1 LILPTIAIIGR
12 PNVGK
17 STLVN
22 RLCQSNDAIV
32 FDKPGVTRDRTYQNA
47 SWGGKEFQ
55 IVDTGG
61 LVFDDDSEFLP
72 EIRTQV
78 FLALEEASL
87 ALLVVDGNQGVTD
100 GDLSIAKWL
109 RNSSCKT
116 IVAVN
121 KCESTTLGISLASE
135 FWKLGLGEPYP
146 VSAIHGSGTG
156 DLLDLVI
163 GELPENNIQDE
174 EEKIMMS
181 IIGRPNVGKST
192 LVNRLCQSND
202 AIVFDKPGVTR
213 DRTYQNAS
221 WGGKEFQIVDTGG
234 LVFDDD
240 SEFLPEIRT
249 QVFLA
254 LEEASLALLVVDG
267 NQGVTDGDLS
277 IAKWLRNSSC
287 KTIVAVNKCESTTL
301 GISLASEFWKLG
313 LGEPNPVSAIHGS
326 GTGDLLDLV
335 IGELPENNIHD
346 DEEKIMMSIIGRPNV
361 GKSSLL
367 NSISGEKRAIVS
379 DISGTTTDSID
390 TLIKKGDNQW
400 KIVDTA
406 GIRRKKNVKYGTEFF
421 GINRAFKSI
430 DRSDVCVLVIDAV
443 DGVTDQD
450 QKLAGRIE
458 EQGRAC
464 IIVVNKWDL
473 VEKNSSTIYQV
484 EKELRSKL
492 YFLHWSKMIFISAL
506 TGQRVDNIF
515 EHALNAVNQHRR
527 RVTTSVVNEVLK
539 ESISWKSPPTKRSGK
554 QGRLY
559 YGTQVKNKPPTFT
572 LFVNDPKLF
581 GITYRR
587 YIEKQI
593 RVNLGFEGTPL
604 ILLWR
609 GKQQRALNKEV
620 ERENIELIQK
630 D

>member
-1 LILPTIAIIGR
+1 LTLPSIAIIGR

-47 SWGGKEFQ
+47 NWGGKEFQ
-55 IVDTGG
+55 VVDTGG
-61 LVFDDDSEFLP
+61 LVFEDDSEFLP

-87 ALLVVDGNQGVTD
+87 ALFVVDGNQGVTD

-109 RNSSCKT
+109 RNSNCKT

-121 KCESTTLGISLASE
+121 KCESISLGISLASE

-163 GELPENNIQDE
+163 DGLPKDLNDE
-174 EEKIMMS
+174 
-181 IIGRPNVGKST
+181 
-192 LVNRLCQSND
+192 
-202 AIVFDKPGVTR
+202 DKE
-213 DRTYQNAS
+213 D
-221 WGGKEFQIVDTGG
+221 
-234 LVFDDD
+234 
-240 SEFLPEIRT
+240 
-249 QVFLA
+249 
-254 LEEASLALLVVDG
+254 
-267 NQGVTDGDLS
+267 
-277 IAKWLRNSSC
+277 
-287 KTIVAVNKCESTTL
+287 
-301 GISLASEFWKLG
+301 
-313 LGEPNPVSAIHGS
+313 
-326 GTGDLLDLV
+326 
-335 IGELPENNIHD
+335 
-346 DEEKIMMSIIGRPNV
+346 KIMMSIIGRPNV

-367 NSISGEKRAIVS
+367 NAICGKKRAIVS

-390 TLIKKGDNQW
+390 TLIKKDSHLW

-430 DRSDVCVLVIDAV
+430 DRSDICVLVIDAI

-464 IIVVNKWDL
+464 VIVVNKWDL
-473 VEKNSSTIYQV
+473 VEKNNSTIYQV

-506 TGQRVDNIF
+506 TGQRVENIF
-515 EHALNAVNQHRR
+515 ENALSAVTQHRR

-539 ESISWKSPPTKRSGK
+539 EALGWKSPPTKRSGK
-554 QGRLY
+554 QGKLY
-559 YGTQVKNKPPTFT
+559 YGTQVKNQPPTFT

-593 RVNLGFEGTPL
+593 RLNLGFEGSPI

-609 GKQQRALNKEV
+609 GKQQRELEKETSKK
-620 ERENIELIQK
+620 NINIIQK

>member
-1 LILPTIAIIGR
+1 MTIPSIAIIGR

-61 LVFDDDSEFLP
+61 LVFDDNSEFLP

-87 ALLVVDGNQGVTD
+87 ALFVVDGNQGVTD

-109 RNSSCKT
+109 RNARCKT

-121 KCESTTLGISLASE
+121 KCESITLGISMASE
-135 FWKLGLGEPYP
+135 FWKLGLGEPLP

-163 GELPENNIQDE
+163 NKLPEDSNKEN
-174 EEKIMMS
+174 EK
-181 IIGRPNVGKST
+181 
-192 LVNRLCQSND
+192 
-202 AIVFDKPGVTR
+202 
-213 DRTYQNAS
+213 
-221 WGGKEFQIVDTGG
+221 
-234 LVFDDD
+234 
-240 SEFLPEIRT
+240 
-249 QVFLA
+249 
-254 LEEASLALLVVDG
+254 
-267 NQGVTDGDLS
+267 
-277 IAKWLRNSSC
+277 
-287 KTIVAVNKCESTTL
+287 
-301 GISLASEFWKLG
+301 
-313 LGEPNPVSAIHGS
+313 
-326 GTGDLLDLV
+326 
-335 IGELPENNIHD
+335 
-346 DEEKIMMSIIGRPNV
+346 EKIMMSIIGRPNV

-367 NSISGEKRAIVS
+367 NSICGEQRAIVS

-390 TLIKKGDNQW
+390 TLIEKRSHLW
-400 KIVDTA
+400 KIIDTA

-430 DRSDVCVLVIDAV
+430 DRSDICVLVIDAI

-464 IIVVNKWDL
+464 LIVVNKWDL

-484 EKELRSKL
+484 EKALRSKL
-492 YFLHWSKMIFISAL
+492 YFLNWSKMVFISAL
-506 TGQRVDNIF
+506 TGQRVENIF
-515 EHALNAVNQHRR
+515 EHALKAVDQHRR
-527 RVTTSVVNEVLK
+527 RVSTSVVNEVLK

-554 QGRLY
+554 QGRIY
-559 YGTQVKNKPPTFT
+559 YGTQVKNQPPTFT

-593 RVNLGFEGTPL
+593 RANLGFDGTPI

-609 GKQQRALNKEV
+609 GKQQRELDKEIS
-620 ERENIELIQK
+620 RNNIQIIQK